1 LTLLRKHLKPAEA
14 VSAERL
20 AELIKNLD
28 ANSFDTRQRAHQ
40 ELERYGPAA
49 EKALR
54 VAAANKPSLEARRHI
69 DKLLA
74 GLDSNS
80 DWVKTLTALKLLE
93 KLRSL
98 EARKLLES
106 LSKGD
111 PDFRMTREAKIA
123 LDRFGQRD

>member
-1 LTLLRKHLKPAEA
+1 MRKTGNQ
-14 VSAERL
+14 
-20 AELIKNLD
+20 ELNPMT
-28 ANSFDTRQRAHQ
+28 FPAHQ

-54 VAAANKPSLEARRHI
+54 EAGANKPSLEARRHI

-74 GLDSNS
+74 ALDSNS

-93 KLRSL
+93 ELRSL
-98 EARKLLES
+98 VEARKLLES

-123 LDRFGQRD
+123 LDRFGKRD